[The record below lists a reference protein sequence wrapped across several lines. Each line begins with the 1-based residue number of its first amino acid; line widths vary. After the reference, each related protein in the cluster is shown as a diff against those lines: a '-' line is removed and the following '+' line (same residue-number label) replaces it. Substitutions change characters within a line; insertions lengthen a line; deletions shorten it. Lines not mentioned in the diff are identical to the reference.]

1 MKEITKEDIG
11 WIYHLAEIGL
21 PIVKEADKLKFM
33 LEEIEEIKRR
43 VAERYEAVEEMI
55 KGSWIPLEIEDA
67 KRRHKLS
74 SDIEESMK

>member
-1 MKEITKEDIG
+1 
-11 WIYHLAEIGL
+11 
-21 PIVKEADKLKFM
+21 M

-43 VAERYEAVEEMI
+43 VAERYEVVEEMI
-55 KGSWIPLEIEDA
+55 RGSWIPLEIEDA

>member
-11 WIYHLAEIGL
+11 WIYFLCEIGR
-21 PIVKEADKLKFM
+21 PIEHEADKLKFM

-43 VAERYEAVEEMI
+43 VAERYDVVEEMI
-55 KGSWIPLEIEDA
+55 RGSWIPLEIEDA

-74 SDIEESMK
+74 SDNEELMK